1 MESLSGLDAA
11 FLAAETDTMPLNVG
25 GILVLDKGKLSEIE
39 SYDRI
44 LRLFAARIHQIPH
57 FRKKVVNA
65 PFGLVQPH
73 WVEDLAFSLSSHI
86 HLAFPNEEVG
96 FAQVYEFAASVLGE
110 RLDRSRPL
118 WDLFVIPRVTKNRL
132 AVIAKLHH
140 ALTDGISGMEALASM
155 FDLTE
160 AFDPDIQPEAHAPDG
175 PPSQVEV
182 ATRTVMDL
190 AEHALSSVSSGLTAV
205 RELPNALSGSSTETA
220 LKMAGD
226 LMLRP
231 KRTGATGSISASRK
245 IVADCFELDEVKSVA
260 RSYGVKVNDVLLTL
274 SHGAFVAYL
283 KAHGLDLPD
292 RLIVMV
298 PVSVHQESG
307 GLSSK
312 NKVSALFLTIPT
324 EYDDPKALLMEIH
337 EITERAKAIHV
348 GIGSMFF
355 YNLAEVIPPV
365 LLETVFRAVSKT
377 EMFKVVPPPFN
388 YVVSNIPGPNVDLFM
403 AGNRL
408 EQVIPLAPVAD
419 GSGITFA
426 YLSYKGAISLGL
438 VVDPE
443 LFTHAD
449 EFHELIT
456 KILRDLLT
464 IG

>member
-25 GILVLDKGKLSEIE
+25 GILVFDKGKLSAIE

-44 LRLFAARIHQIPH
+44 LRLFAARIHQLPH
-57 FRKKVVNA
+57 FRKRVVNA
-65 PFGLVQPH
+65 PFGLVQPY
-73 WVEDLAFSLSSHI
+73 WVEDLAFSLSSHV
-86 HLAFPNEEVG
+86 HLAFPNEEVDLT
-96 FAQVYEFAASVLGE
+96 QVYEFAASVLPE
-110 RLDRSRPL
+110 RFDRSRPL
-118 WDLFVIPRVTKNRL
+118 WDLFVIPRVTGNRL
-132 AVIAKLHH
+132 VAIAKLHH

-160 AFDPDIQPEAHAPDG
+160 AFDPDVQPEAHAPEG

-182 ATRTVMDL
+182 ATRTLMDL
-190 AEHALSSVSSGLTAV
+190 AEHALSSVSSGFAAV
-205 RELPNALSGSSTETA
+205 RDLPNALAGSSTETA

-245 IVADCFELDEVKSVA
+245 IVTEHFDLDEVIGVA

-283 KAHGLDLPD
+283 KAHGLDLPE
-292 RLIVMV
+292 RLIAMA

-307 GLSSK
+307 GVSSK

-324 EYDDPKALLMEIH
+324 EYDDPKALLREIH

-348 GIGSMFF
+348 GVGSMFF

-365 LLETVFRAVSKT
+365 LLETVFRAASKT

-388 YVVSNIPGPNVDLFM
+388 YVVSNVPGPDVDLFL

-408 EQVIPLAPVAD
+408 EKVIPVAPIAD

-426 YLSYKGAISLGL
+426 YLSYKGVMSLGL

-456 KILRDLLT
+456 KILRELLT